1 METGKSKSKVK
12 TNSVAQS
19 DEDIKAAD
27 KGKILAVSRFNGGV
41 SIVSLLTFL
50 IIIYFFRFIFAPSCP
65 PFLVSSFPFVLEC
78 LGACFA
84 YSCYCCTY
92 CLMFCAGRDTDE
104 AAD

>member
-27 KGKILAVSRFNGGV
+27 KGKILAVSMGMVVFHCFTFNFFNNH
-41 SIVSLLTFL
+41 LFL
-50 IIIYFFRFIFAPSCP
+50 WFIFAPSCP
-65 PFLVSSFPFVLEC
+65 PFLVSSVPFVLEC

>member
-27 KGKILAVSRFNGGV
+27 KGKILAWWCL
-41 SIVSLLTFL
+41 IVSLLTFL
-50 IIIYFFRFIFAPSCP
+50 IIIYFFRFIFAPSYP
-65 PFLVSSFPFVLEC
+65 PFLVSSVPFVLEC

>member
-1 METGKSKSKVK
+1 MEAGKSKSEVK

-27 KGKILAVSRFNGGV
+27 KGKNISILKSQPLLYIDIFLHLKESNNILFLLFASFLRSSFL
-41 SIVSLLTFL
+41 LLT
-50 IIIYFFRFIFAPSCP
+50 S
-65 PFLVSSFPFVLEC
+65 VLEC